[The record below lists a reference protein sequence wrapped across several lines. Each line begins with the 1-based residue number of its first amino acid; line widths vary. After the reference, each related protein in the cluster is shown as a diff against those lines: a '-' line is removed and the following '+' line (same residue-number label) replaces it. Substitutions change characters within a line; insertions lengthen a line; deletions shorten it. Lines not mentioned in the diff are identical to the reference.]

1 MRSRTP
7 SASARENRVRMP
19 SSGSNGPP
27 SEFRA
32 GYVTLIG
39 DPNVGKST
47 LMNTFLGQKISI
59 VSAKPQTTR
68 HRILG
73 IHSDETHQA
82 VFLDTPGIIRPRYL
96 LQEMMMRFAS
106 AAIADGDLLL
116 FMVDAEHPAIG
127 DDLAHAEAF
136 SRLAGLRKP
145 VLLVI
150 NKVDLV
156 EKPALL
162 PIIDFYARA
171 FAFKEIFPV
180 SALKGDGTAPLLQAV
195 LRELPV
201 HPPYYPLDIASEQSE
216 RFFVSEIIREKIF
229 LRTHE
234 EIPYSTT
241 VDIQEFKER
250 ERGKWF
256 ISADIYVERESQKGI
271 LIGRQGAK
279 LKEIGRLAR
288 KEIEDF
294 LQHPVFLELHVK
306 VREGW
311 RGDDLWLRRLG
322 YGETNP
328 RS

>member
-1 MRSRTP
+1 
-7 SASARENRVRMP
+7 MP
-19 SSGSNGPP
+19 SSESNETAADR
-27 SEFRA
+27 EFRA

-47 LMNTFLGQKISI
+47 LMNAFLGQKISI

-73 IHSDETHQA
+73 IHSDESHQA
-82 VFLDTPGIIRPRYL
+82 VFLDTPGIIRPAYL

-116 FMVDAEHPAIG
+116 FMVDAEHPAMG
-127 DDLAHAEAF
+127 EDLAHAEAF
-136 SRLAGLRKP
+136 SRLAGLQKP
-145 VLLVI
+145 VHLVI
-150 NKVDLV
+150 NKIDLV
-156 EKPALL
+156 DKPALL
-162 PIIDFYARA
+162 PVIDFYSHA
-171 FAFKEIFPV
+171 FPFKEIFPV
-180 SALKGDGTAPLLQAV
+180 SALKGDGTTGLLQAV
-195 LRELPV
+195 VRDLPV

-216 RFFVSEIIREKIF
+216 RFFVGEIIREKIF

-241 VDIQEFKER
+241 VDILEFKER

-271 LIGRQGAK
+271 LIGKQGAK
-279 LKEIGRLAR
+279 LKDIGRLAR
-288 KEIEDF
+288 QEIEGF
-294 LQHPVFLELHVK
+294 LEHQVFLELHVK

-311 RGDDLWLRRLG
+311 RGDNLWLHRLG
-322 YGETNP
+322 YGDAKP
-328 RS
+328 RT

>member
-1 MRSRTP
+1 
-7 SASARENRVRMP
+7 MP
-19 SSGSNGPP
+19 SKESDGRPGEQ
-27 SEFRA
+27 EFRA

-47 LMNTFLGQKISI
+47 LLNTFLGQKISI

-73 IHSDETHQA
+73 IYSDDRHQA

-106 AAIADGDLLL
+106 AAIADADLLL
-116 FMVDAEHPAIG
+116 FMVDAERPG
-127 DDLAHAEAF
+127 METDLAHAEAF
-136 SRLAGLRKP
+136 QRLAGLQKP
-145 VLLVI
+145 VHLVI

-156 EKPALL
+156 DKPVLL
-162 PIIDFYARA
+162 PIIEFYARA
-171 FAFKEIFPV
+171 FPFREIFPV
-180 SALKGDGTAPLLQAV
+180 SALKGDGTSDLLRSV
-195 LRELPV
+195 LRELPH
-201 HPPYYPLDIASEQSE
+201 HPPYYPLDIASEHSE
-216 RFFVSEIIREKIF
+216 RFFVGEIIREKIF

-241 VDIQEFKER
+241 VDILEFKER

-256 ISADIYVERESQKGI
+256 VSADIYVERESQKGI
-271 LIGRQGAK
+271 LIGKRGVK

-288 KEIEDF
+288 QEIESF

-311 RGDDLWLRRLG
+311 REDDMWLHRLG
-322 YGETNP
+322 YGEGKPKT
-328 RS
+328 